1 MALTPVTPPIPRS
14 LPSTFIPLRLP
25 RASVEWVEQ
34 LAPTIAI
41 PQHKVWTFGEIKT
54 CWLKICPT
62 SNPLIFARGCCILT
76 LTLRDGAIKDW
87 RRSSRV
93 ERGTYHPLKLPSVKT
108 SNDMSSSSSRWA
120 ASQSICQRNGSSSGV
135 MGRIEYDIAWDEE
148 NWQGY
153 ILGFLDSESIWVKE
167 EDEYKTHSI
176 DTIQDFK
183 RRHFPTTLFYW
194 LCKYLHFLINRFCLF
209 FLHKYIRL
217 NLLYF
222 R

>member
-1 MALTPVTPPIPRS
+1 MGCPQVEQLANPEGTYSYTSTTLSDPAAALVPKAENYLYAYGFLRFYVRLSMALTPVTPPIPRS

-108 SNDMSSSSSRWA
+108 SNDMSSSSSR
-120 ASQSICQRNGSSSGV
+120 
-135 MGRIEYDIAWDEE
+135 
-148 NWQGY
+148 
-153 ILGFLDSESIWVKE
+153 
-167 EDEYKTHSI
+167 
-176 DTIQDFK
+176 
-183 RRHFPTTLFYW
+183 
-194 LCKYLHFLINRFCLF
+194 
-209 FLHKYIRL
+209 
-217 NLLYF
+217 
-222 R
+222 